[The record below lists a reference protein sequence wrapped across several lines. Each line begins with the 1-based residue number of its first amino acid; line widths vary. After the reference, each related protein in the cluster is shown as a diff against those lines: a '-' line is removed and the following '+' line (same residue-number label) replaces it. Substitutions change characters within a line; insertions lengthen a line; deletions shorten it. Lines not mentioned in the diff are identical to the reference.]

1 MKSLSFLDFL
11 SMHGEPIIY
20 LPLLRILPPKW
31 PLETTQSGLDSTR
44 RCAFGVCHSKQRGNA
59 NFEEKEKKEKKT
71 RTTSFHR
78 AVSFHSR
85 PLSGNLK
92 ACPAPTTKRHLSR
105 KDLSTPK
112 TNMLKYKHKKGNR
125 REPASRNRKQ
135 PQSTLSSRLVQPG
148 GGSGSAR
155 SGTL

>member
-1 MKSLSFLDFL
+1 MENPSY
-11 SMHGEPIIY
+11 IY
-20 LPLLRILPPKW
+20 PFCEFCLQNGPLKPPRVNW
-31 PLETTQSGLDSTR
+31 IQPGGVLLVSPVTPNSGAMPTSR
-44 RCAFGVCHSKQRGNA
+44 RRKKKQ
-59 NFEEKEKKEKKT
+59 KT